1 MNTSKKKSE
10 PRSKA
15 TSHDVL
21 IAKTL
26 EYLKNQSGR
35 AVKQRRIARVLNIPA
50 AGYVTY
56 RHLLKEMV
64 EQGLIEQ
71 CSRNSFRLPARPH
84 QVQGTISFSGKGFAF
99 VSTADN
105 EDMYIAAENVGTAFH
120 HDQVLIERLRRR
132 KGLNPEGRV
141 LQVVQRS
148 TEPLLGTARR
158 QGAQWFVFTEQPTRK
173 VSIIPDRNSN
183 KLQEGQLVELGGIL
197 WDRPFQVPLAK
208 IRQIL
213 GKLDEPRDDIAI
225 IIKTFRV
232 RQDFPRQ
239 VLEQAGQLKVG
250 VRDFEGRLDL
260 TNKVIFTIDP
270 ETAMDYDDAVS
281 LEPGGNGNW
290 LIGVHIADVSH
301 FIPADSALDREAR
314 RRGTSIYCGPH
325 VIPMLPEQLANHLCS
340 LQPDE
345 TRLTYSVLMNV
356 DATGILLNY
365 QIIPSFIRSVRRF
378 TYEEVQDI
386 LNQKRGS
393 HYEIL
398 AAMRGLSTILYQKRV
413 SAGSID
419 FDLPEPFFRMG
430 EDEVPLE
437 IKPSTRL
444 DSHRLIEEF
453 MLLANRTVA
462 EHIAIKRQR
471 DRLPFIYRI
480 HARPTDQDIEKLY
493 EILKYLGLNYV
504 RPQQFTPAVLQRILN
519 DIRDLPYSNFIE
531 RIAVRSMTKALYSSL
546 PLGHFGLAFRHY
558 THFTSPIR
566 RYPDL
571 LAHRLLRLYSQT
583 GTFEI
588 APGLRRSLSAIAKS
602 ASESEIKAMEIEREY
617 IKIKQIRYL
626 TRQIGKW
633 FSGVISGVT
642 EFGFFVEISQF
653 LVEGLVHIRKLED
666 DFYIYDA
673 DRHCLKGRRW
683 GRVFRLGDV
692 VQVRIAAVSIT
703 DRSVDLDWGE

>member
-1 MNTSKKKSE
+1 MNTSKKKSA
-10 PRSKA
+10 PSSKA
-15 TSHDVL
+15 ATRDEL

-64 EQGLIEQ
+64 KQGLIEQ
-71 CSRNSFRLPARPH
+71 HSRNAFRLPAQPR
-84 QVQGTISFSGKGFAF
+84 QVQGIITFTGKGFAF

-105 EDMYIAAENVGTAFH
+105 EEIHIAAENVGTAFH

-148 TEPLLGTARR
+148 TEPLIGTARR
-158 QGAQWFVFTEQPTRK
+158 QGAQWYVFTEQPARK
-173 VSIIPDRNSN
+173 VTIIPDRKSK
-183 KLQEGQLVELGGIL
+183 KLGEGQLVELGGIL
-197 WDRPFQVPLAK
+197 WDRPNQTPMAK

-225 IIKTFRV
+225 IIRTFRV

-239 VLEQAGQLKVG
+239 VLEQASELKVSTY
-250 VRDFEGRLDL
+250 DFEGRLDL

-281 LEPGGNGNW
+281 LEPCENGDW
-290 LIGVHIADVSH
+290 LLGVHIADVSH

-325 VIPMLPEQLANHLCS
+325 VVPMLPEQLSNQLCS

-345 TRLTYSVLMNV
+345 KRLTYSVLMNV
-356 DATGILLNY
+356 DATGVLLNY
-365 QIIPSFIRSVRRF
+365 QITPSFIRSVRRF
-378 TYEEVQDI
+378 TYEEVQSI
-386 LNQKRGS
+386 LNQKRVS

-437 IKPSTRL
+437 IKPSERL
-444 DSHRLIEEF
+444 GSHRLIEEF

-462 EHIAIKRQR
+462 EHIAIKRQHEK
-471 DRLPFIYRI
+471 LPFIYRT
-480 HARPTDQDIEKLY
+480 HARPSDQDIENLY
-493 EILKYLGLNYV
+493 DILKYLGLNYV
-504 RPQQFTPAVLQRILN
+504 RPQQFTPVVLQRILN
-519 DIRDLPYSNFIE
+519 DIRDLPFSNFIE

-546 PLGHFGLAFRHY
+546 PLGHFG
-558 THFTSPIR
+558 
-566 RYPDL
+566 
-571 LAHRLLRLYSQT
+571 
-583 GTFEI
+583 
-588 APGLRRSLSAIAKS
+588 
-602 ASESEIKAMEIEREY
+602 
-617 IKIKQIRYL
+617 
-626 TRQIGKW
+626 
-633 FSGVISGVT
+633 
-642 EFGFFVEISQF
+642 
-653 LVEGLVHIRKLED
+653 
-666 DFYIYDA
+666 
-673 DRHCLKGRRW
+673 
-683 GRVFRLGDV
+683 
-692 VQVRIAAVSIT
+692 
-703 DRSVDLDWGE
+703 